1 MAEAPKKRNPIG
13 RLIGGLLLVALLC
26 GFLGLA
32 GASLL
37 AISEVLGDVGP
48 PSTALGT
55 TERATLAAYLLAQAP
70 ALNSPAGDPSA
81 KLDLLVESGE
91 SAQSVI
97 DQLVDAHV
105 LDNGTLLRNYMR
117 YRGLD
122 VGIQAGSYEVTGA
135 MTVRELASTLQTARP
150 PEIVLTIV
158 EGWRLEQIAEVI
170 DRSDL
175 GYSGSDF
182 LVAARAAEV
191 DHELF
196 SGTGSLEGFLFPDTY
211 RLEPD
216 SSPQALVEAAL
227 DNFLRRVDPVLRQS
241 FELQGLTLIQAVTLA
256 SIIEREAIVP
266 EERPMIAAVFYK
278 RLRGGLLLE
287 ADPTVQYALGWQPEG
302 DWWKSP
308 LTLLDLEVDSP
319 YNTYRTG
326 GLPPAPIAAPGLA
339 SLEAVGSPIDTSFL
353 YFRATCDGSGRHQ
366 FAETFDQHLLNAC
379 P

>member
-37 AISEVLGDVGP
+37 AISEVLGEVGP

-55 TERATLAAYLLAQAP
+55 TERATLAAYLLTQAP
-70 ALNSPAGDPSA
+70 ALNSPAGDPGA

-182 LVAARAAEV
+182 LVVARAAEV
-191 DHELF
+191 DHELI